1 MRLVS
6 RLTFPFFSAFVLCAR
21 LLSVAEPAP
30 TSSAT
35 SSPAA
40 PTPSPAP
47 VRALLVTGGCCHNYP
62 LQTQAI
68 KESVAETKSLAVEWT
83 VVNEGGTGT
92 RAEISLYEK
101 ADWAD
106 AYDIVVH
113 NACFADTANIGYI
126 RRITAAHRRGKPALV
141 IHCAMHSYRA
151 AKEDDWREFLGVT
164 SRRHDH
170 QARYPVAV
178 VQPGHPVMKNFPANW
193 VTPKDEL
200 YTLEKIRP
208 GVTALATAVSEVDGS
223 VHPVV
228 WVNDYHGARV
238 FGTTFGHSDETF
250 LDPVFRDLLARGF
263 AWALGHTTAAK

>member
-1 MRLVS
+1 MRSLRITFLFFGALLLVS
-6 RLTFPFFSAFVLCAR
+6 RILA
-21 LLSVAEPAP
+21 
-30 TSSAT
+30 AT
-35 SSPAA
+35 STSDFVPAASPAA
-40 PTPSPAP
+40 PAH

-68 KESVAETKSLAVEWT
+68 KESIAETKSLAVDWT

-92 RAEISLYEK
+92 RAEIALYEK

-113 NACFADTANIGYI
+113 NACFADTANIDYI
-126 RRITAAHRRGKPALV
+126 RRILAAHRAGKPALV

-170 QARYPVAV
+170 QARYPVTVA
-178 VQPGHPVMKNFPANW
+178 QPGHPVMKGFPASW
-193 VTPKDEL
+193 ITPKDEL
-200 YTLEKIRP
+200 YIVEKVWP
-208 GVTALATAVSEVDGS
+208 DATPLATSVSEVDGA

-238 FGTTFGHSDETF
+238 FGTTFGHSNETF

-263 AWALGHTTAAK
+263 VWALGRPN